1 MERCLD
7 CCCGLINVEVT
18 FMGLIAHCFEARRGL
33 PPFSWM
39 GHGPFP
45 ISPPALLSLTVVD
58 GGGEPALL
66 WEAAVMAGTGR
77 ASCLLSFSEAL
88 KSGSYI

>member
-1 MERCLD
+1 MEMP
-7 CCCGLINVEVT
+7 GLLLWADKRGGY
-18 FMGLIAHCFEARRGL
+18 FHGPIAHCFEARRGL

-45 ISPPALLSLTVVD
+45 ASPPALLSLTVVD

-77 ASCLLSFSEAL
+77 VPSPFPSLST
-88 KSGSYI
+88 